1 MRTFARTASLFA
13 RPLLVSALALPPLAA
28 ADTSAADAAP
38 PRIVVAF
45 TNQPLSAPGPAGTTG
60 SRYDGAGYA
69 VGQSAQRMAHS
80 VAAAYSLR
88 EVASWPIQIL
98 SMHCVVF
105 EIANGRPVTEVVAA
119 LSKDSRVALAE
130 PLQEFRT
137 LTAPSPPSALGAAGA
152 SGASDASGAPGASN
166 AASASGAAGAAGTP
180 YNDPLYDLQTNMAAL
195 GIARAH
201 ERTQGAG
208 VRIALIDTGVDLA
221 HPDLRGAKLR
231 RHSFLERTPAP
242 GWLRHGTA
250 IAGVIAAV
258 ANNHIGIVGI
268 APRAEIEVFEA
279 CWQLAAGSDAA
290 ACNTFTLAR
299 ALAAALAS
307 GAPLVNLSFAGPAD
321 PLLSALVRAGLK
333 RGVTFVGAAA
343 GPDAPFPTAIP
354 GVITAAGAE
363 QVPSTGA
370 ASTAAPTAAEPSA
383 TEFAAPSQHVLTLRP
398 GGEYDFESGTSV
410 AAAEVTAVLALLIS
424 ASPTPLST
432 SNLLSLLTG
441 PASVRGKSQALIDVN
456 AALERLDGRGGSSV
470 AARAPQP

>member
-1 MRTFARTASLFA
+1 MWTFLMRTFARTAA
-13 RPLLVSALALPPLAA
+13 CLVLIALPAVAA
-28 ADTSAADAAP
+28 EAASAAGAAP

-45 TNQPLSAPGPAGTTG
+45 ANQPLAAPGPAGTTG
-60 SRYDGAGYA
+60 SRYEGAGYG
-69 VGQSAQRMAHS
+69 VGQSAQRRARS
-80 VAAAYSLR
+80 VAAAYALR
-88 EVASWPIQIL
+88 EVASWPIQVL

-105 EIANGRPVTEVVAA
+105 EIAHGRPVVEVVAA

-130 PLQEFRT
+130 PLQEFHT
-137 LTAPSPPSALGAAGA
+137 LTAE
-152 SGASDASGAPGASN
+152 
-166 AASASGAAGAAGTP
+166 GAAGTA

-201 ERTQGAG
+201 ERARGAG
-208 VRIALIDTGVDLA
+208 VRIALIDTGVDLG

-231 RHSFLERTPAP
+231 SHSFLERAP
-242 GWLRHGTA
+242 PPGSLRHGTA
-250 IAGVIAAV
+250 MAGLIAAV
-258 ANNHIGIVGI
+258 PNNHIGIVGI

-279 CWQLAAGSDAA
+279 CWQLAPGNDAA

-307 GAPLVNLSFAGPAD
+307 DAPLVNLSFAGPAD
-321 PLLSALVRAGLK
+321 PLLAALVRAGLK
-333 RGVTFVGAAA
+333 RGVTFIGAAA

-363 QVPSTGA
+363 QAPASPEVTP
-370 ASTAAPTAAEPSA
+370 STAA
-383 TEFAAPSQHVLTLRP
+383 FAAPSQHVLTLRP

-410 AAAEVTAVLALLIS
+410 AAAEVTAVMALLIS

-432 SNLLSLLTG
+432 SALVSLLTG
-441 PASVRGKSQALIDVN
+441 PTPVHGSAQPVIDVN
-456 AALERLDGRGGSSV
+456 AALARLDARGGGTV